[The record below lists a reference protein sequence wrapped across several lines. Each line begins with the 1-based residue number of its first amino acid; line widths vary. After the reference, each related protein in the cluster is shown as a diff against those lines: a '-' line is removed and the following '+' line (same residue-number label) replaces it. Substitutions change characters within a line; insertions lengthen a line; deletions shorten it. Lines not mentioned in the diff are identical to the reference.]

1 MKTYAKAAAVLC
13 LGALSVITGIAA
25 YNSGENEVEIEDRAV
40 AAMSY
45 SDTREKL
52 YYLKECEGYIAVY
65 SDEDLSEPMTVTD
78 IEVSTLNDNDRLM
91 LQNGITAENKTELIS
106 LLEDL
111 SS

>member
-1 MKTYAKAAAVLC
+1 MKKYAKFAVVLC
-13 LGALSVITGIAA
+13 LAALSAATGIAA
-25 YNSGENEVEIEDRAV
+25 YKCGGEIEPEEETV

-45 SDTREKL
+45 SEPAKNEYCLR
-52 YYLKECEGYIAVY
+52 ECEGYIAVY
-65 SDEDLSEPMTVTD
+65 RVDDLAEPMTVTD